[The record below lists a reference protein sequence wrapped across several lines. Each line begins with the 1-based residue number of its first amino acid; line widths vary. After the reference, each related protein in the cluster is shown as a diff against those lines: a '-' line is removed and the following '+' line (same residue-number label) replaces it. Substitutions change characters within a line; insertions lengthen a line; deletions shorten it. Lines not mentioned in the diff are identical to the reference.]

1 MQAHII
7 FDLPEDQERYDITN
21 KAIDIW
27 SVVNS
32 IREGLRGRLKYN
44 GRKYSVEELKVIED
58 IYDEL
63 WGLIEGNGCQE
74 LF

>member
-44 GRKYSVEELKVIED
+44 GHKYSVEELKVIED

>member
-1 MQAHII
+1 MQAHLL
-7 FDLPEDQERYDITN
+7 FDLPEDQERYDITS
-21 KAIDIW
+21 KAINLW

-44 GRKYSVEELKVIED
+44 SQNYSADELKAIED